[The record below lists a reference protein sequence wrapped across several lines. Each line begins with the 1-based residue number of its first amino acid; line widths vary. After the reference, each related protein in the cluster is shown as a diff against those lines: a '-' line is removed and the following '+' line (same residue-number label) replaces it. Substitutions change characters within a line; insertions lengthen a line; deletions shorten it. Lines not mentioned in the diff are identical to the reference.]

1 MKIKFKKTDDKAVE
15 PLRGSD
21 YAAGWD
27 LVATSIN
34 RENGVLSYGTS
45 LSIEIPKG
53 YFGVLAARSSIY
65 RTDLMLANGI
75 GIIDSDYRGELIF
88 KFRLLDQSDHPKV
101 YSVGDRIGQLV
112 ILSHAVPEWI
122 EADVI
127 DDTQRG
133 DGGFGSSG
141 K

>member
-1 MKIKFKKTDDKAVE
+1 MKVRFKRLIDTAKA
-15 PLRGSD
+15 PQRGSD

-88 KFRLLDQSDHPKV
+88 KFRLLDQSNHPKV

-112 ILSHAVPEWI
+112 ILSHAAPEWI

-127 DDTQRG
+127 DDAQRG